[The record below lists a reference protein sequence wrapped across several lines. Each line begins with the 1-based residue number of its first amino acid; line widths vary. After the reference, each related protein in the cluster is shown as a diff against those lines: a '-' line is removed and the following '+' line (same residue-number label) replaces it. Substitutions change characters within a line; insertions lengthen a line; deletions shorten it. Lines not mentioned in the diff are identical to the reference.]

1 MKNKYFYRSLIAT
14 TTLAALLPVTGIQ
27 AAAEESTPSS
37 AVTAPNTA
45 EDSTSTSETAES
57 DVDSTSDDSKES
69 TAPDSSNDKEDT
81 NKVTKPDAAPSPSS
95 NNKPAATK
103 AKESVAELA
112 EGIVNTGSL
121 TWGIRTS
128 FNNYTGGPTSV
139 FDGASQNENK
149 NEFTFPL
156 ESTSYDSETEKFEA
170 KFKGG
175 LRYQK
180 YCGLNAGTATQ
191 SDYEKATCELDLKIE
206 NPRIVIAKE
215 GSYVYATVSSK
226 QYRKSSTYTNNGNES
241 PLAELITASAEF
253 TKTEKTVTWSGIP
266 TVLTEHGNK
275 MFSEFYSVGS
285 ALAPIT
291 FTFDASKHPQLKRP
305 SFDNTKY
312 RVSTQEFNNQVPY
325 EHHRNLFKV
334 GNHVLVSTAGYRFK
348 QYEGAGL
355 ALLNRNLKQKYF
367 SPIKINEYGAVA
379 FDEKNNDFY
388 YVGKK
393 LDGKLYM
400 DDKNTLYKVHVD
412 VHSGFGEPVKVHT
425 FDKAITSIGY
435 HPATHTVA
443 VVTLNQLGIIKK
455 GKINT
460 QPLPDSTDLLKE
472 AGFEDKSSEN
482 IYGRLYNT
490 SNEPSELLPMDDGT
504 FVLNADGQGIKGTE
518 KLYGLMVSIN
528 PEGQE
533 KPLAKILENS
543 GTNEVS
549 LGTSAAHANGKTIV
563 RVNKNSHHDHSYAQ
577 SLQYEAG
584 KITTANTPIKTDFI
598 SGWGNLFV
606 TEDNKVLALNG
617 QKGKLEW
624 RDPDTFTEIEGEA
637 SIAIPNGGKT
647 YERIHGPIL
656 QLDEGTFYVPSY
668 DASEGETKEMYSLRK
683 VYVPEIDEQLNNES
697 DIEDSKPSTP
707 IWQIVLS
714 VLGGL
719 GLVGALVGFLFQ
731 TFIAR

>member
-1 MKNKYFYRSLIAT
+1 
-14 TTLAALLPVTGIQ
+14 
-27 AAAEESTPSS
+27 
-37 AVTAPNTA
+37 
-45 EDSTSTSETAES
+45 
-57 DVDSTSDDSKES
+57 
-69 TAPDSSNDKEDT
+69 
-81 NKVTKPDAAPSPSS
+81 
-95 NNKPAATK
+95 
-103 AKESVAELA
+103 
-112 EGIVNTGSL
+112 
-121 TWGIRTS
+121 
-128 FNNYTGGPTSV
+128 
-139 FDGASQNENK
+139 
-149 NEFTFPL
+149 
-156 ESTSYDSETEKFEA
+156 
-170 KFKGG
+170 
-175 LRYQK
+175 
-180 YCGLNAGTATQ
+180 
-191 SDYEKATCELDLKIE
+191 
-206 NPRIVIAKE
+206 
-215 GSYVYATVSSK
+215 
-226 QYRKSSTYTNNGNES
+226 
-241 PLAELITASAEF
+241 
-253 TKTEKTVTWSGIP
+253 
-266 TVLTEHGNK
+266 
-275 MFSEFYSVGS
+275 
-285 ALAPIT
+285 
-291 FTFDASKHPQLKRP
+291 
-305 SFDNTKY
+305 
-312 RVSTQEFNNQVPY
+312 
-325 EHHRNLFKV
+325 
-334 GNHVLVSTAGYRFK
+334 
-348 QYEGAGL
+348 
-355 ALLNRNLKQKYF
+355 
-367 SPIKINEYGAVA
+367 
-379 FDEKNNDFY
+379 
-388 YVGKK
+388 
-393 LDGKLYM
+393 
-400 DDKNTLYKVHVD
+400 
-412 VHSGFGEPVKVHT
+412 
-425 FDKAITSIGY
+425 
-435 HPATHTVA
+435 
-443 VVTLNQLGIIKK
+443 
-455 GKINT
+455 
-460 QPLPDSTDLLKE
+460 
-472 AGFEDKSSEN
+472 
-482 IYGRLYNT
+482 
-490 SNEPSELLPMDDGT
+490 MDDGT

-549 LGTSAAHANGKTIV
+549 LGTSAAHTNGKTIV

>member
-14 TTLAALLPVTGIQ
+14 TTLAALLPVTGLH
-27 AAAEESTPSS
+27 ATAEESASNSPLPAPSAPSTTNTPTADT
-37 AVTAPNTA
+37 AVPETP
-45 EDSTSTSETAES
+45 EGTSTTDEKDS
-57 DVDSTSDDSKES
+57 DADSDNKE
-69 TAPDSSNDKEDT
+69 
-81 NKVTKPDAAPSPSS
+81 NK
-95 NNKPAATK
+95 AATPTD
-103 AKESVAELA
+103 APTGTRNNNPAEKETKTPVAELA
-112 EGIVNTGSL
+112 EGISNTGSL

-139 FDGASQNENK
+139 FGGAKENANK

-156 ESTSYDSETEKFEA
+156 ESTSYDAETEKFEA
-170 KFKGG
+170 RFKGG

-180 YCGLNAGTATQ
+180 YCRLNAGTATK

-226 QYRKSSTYTNNGNES
+226 QYRKNNTYTNNGNEN

-253 TKTEKTVTWSGIP
+253 TKTETAVTWHGIP
-266 TVLTEHGNK
+266 TTLTEDGNK
-275 MFSEFYSVGS
+275 MFSEFYSAGS

-291 FTFDASKHPQLKRP
+291 FTFDASQHSQLKRP

-334 GNHVLVSTAGYRFK
+334 GNHVLVSTAGYRFT

-355 ALLNRNLKQKYF
+355 ALLDRNLKQKYF

-388 YVGKK
+388 YVGKN

-425 FDKAITSIGY
+425 FDKDITSIGY
-435 HPATHTVA
+435 HPQTHTIA
-443 VVTLNQLGIIKK
+443 IVTLNQLGIIKQ
-455 GKINT
+455 GEMST
-460 QPLPDSTDLLKE
+460 QALPDSTSLLKE
-472 AGFEDKSSEN
+472 AGFEDKSGEN
-482 IYGRLYNT
+482 IYGPLYNT

-504 FVLNADGQGIKGTE
+504 FVLNSDGQATKGTE
-518 KLYGLMVSIN
+518 KFYGLMVSIN
-528 PEGQE
+528 PEDKN
-533 KPLAKILENS
+533 KPLVKVLENS
-543 GTNEVS
+543 GTSVVS
-549 LGTSAAHANGKTIV
+549 LGSSAAHTNGKTIV
-563 RVNKNSHHDHSYAQ
+563 RVNKNPHRDHSYAQ

-584 KITTANTPIKTDFI
+584 RITTANTPVKTDFI

-624 RDPDTFTEIEGEA
+624 RDPDTFAEIDGEA

-656 QLDEGTFYVPSY
+656 QLDEGTFYIPSY

-683 VYVPEIDEQLNNES
+683 VYVPEIDERLNNEP
-697 DIEDSKPSTP
+697 DTNDTHQPATP

-731 TFIAR
+731 TFLAR